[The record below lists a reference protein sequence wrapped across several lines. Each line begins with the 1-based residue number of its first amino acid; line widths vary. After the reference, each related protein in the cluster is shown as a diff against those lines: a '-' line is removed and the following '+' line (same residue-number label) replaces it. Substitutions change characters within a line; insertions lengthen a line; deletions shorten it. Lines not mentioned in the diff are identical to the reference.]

1 MVNDKTFFEKH
12 FLLLLYSF
20 FLALDCYF
28 LYTGRYGSRMYSK
41 PILMVFLLF
50 WFHRRT
56 SLGKRVIPPNSLTVR
71 ICIYAVFVLS
81 FVSDVCA
88 LWSDIFVW
96 SVCRLLYIPMY
107 ILYLIMLIEVVRRA
121 KEEKKVI
128 FYVKKI
134 IPVFLL
140 MSLIAFAVLW
150 KAVGFGA
157 DFYQWCLYFHAFVI
171 CLLATVTAN
180 MWGYTELAKCRIL
193 FAVAVVFII
202 LTNTTFCFDEI
213 YYNRRYHILDVFVAL
228 GNGAATIFMLFGVM
242 RVLKDWRKVEY

>member
-1 MVNDKTFFEKH
+1 MAEDKNFLERNY
-12 FLLLLYSF
+12 LLLIYSF
-20 FLALDCYF
+20 LLALDCYF
-28 LYTGRYGSRMYSK
+28 LYIGSYSSRMFSK

-56 SLGKRVIPPNSLTVR
+56 TLGNSGIPPQSLA
-71 ICIYAVFVLS
+71 ILFCIYAVMVLS
-81 FVSDVCA
+81 LLSDVCA
-88 LWSDIFVW
+88 LWSDVFIW

-121 KEEKKVI
+121 NEEKKVI

-140 MSLIAFAVLW
+140 MSLIAVAVLW
-150 KAVGFGA
+150 KAVGFGNE
-157 DFYQWCLYFHAFVI
+157 FYRWCLYFHAFVI

-180 MWGYTELAKCRIL
+180 MWGYTKLAKCRIL

-228 GNGAATIFMLFGVM
+228 GNGAATIFMLLGVM